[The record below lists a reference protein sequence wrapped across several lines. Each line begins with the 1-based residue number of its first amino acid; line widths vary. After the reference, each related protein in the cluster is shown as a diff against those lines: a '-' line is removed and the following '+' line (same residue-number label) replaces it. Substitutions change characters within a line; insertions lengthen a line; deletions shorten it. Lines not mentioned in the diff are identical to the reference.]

1 MYKALEDKVKAT
13 KKRGFDF
20 KEKVFYS
27 LMTGAIGSAIAN
39 PTDVALIRFQAD
51 NNLPPAEKRNYKN
64 VFDALRRI
72 YREEGVS
79 GLWRGSIPTIARA
92 MSLNMSHL
100 VSYNQSKEILMTYL
114 K

>member
-1 MYKALEDKVKAT
+1 MYKAIEDNVKKV

-64 VFDALRRI
+64 VFDALGRI
-72 YREEGVS
+72 YSE
-79 GLWRGSIPTIARA
+79 
-92 MSLNMSHL
+92 
-100 VSYNQSKEILMTYL
+100 
-114 K
+114 

>member
-1 MYKALEDKVKAT
+1 MYKAIEDKVKEV

-51 NNLPPAEKRNYKN
+51 NNLPSEQRRNYKH
-64 VFDALRRI
+64 VFDALGRI
-72 YREEGVS
+72 
-79 GLWRGSIPTIARA
+79 
-92 MSLNMSHL
+92 H
-100 VSYNQSKEILMTYL
+100 K
-114 K
+114 